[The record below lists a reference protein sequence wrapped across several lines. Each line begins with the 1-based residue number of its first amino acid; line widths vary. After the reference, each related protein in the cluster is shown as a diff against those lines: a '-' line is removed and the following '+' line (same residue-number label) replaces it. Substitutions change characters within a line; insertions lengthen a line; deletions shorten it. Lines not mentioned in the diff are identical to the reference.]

1 MTFQTVGSNL
11 QLNLNLNFDTQNNET
26 TQFQLL
32 DGKVSLWAAA
42 VFRLSI
48 TDTNQECCASP

>member
-42 VFRLSI
+42 VFRL
-48 TDTNQECCASP
+48 